1 MKFSIIYLLVMMISA
16 YYFYSKD
23 ISNGF
28 LVKFLDNK
36 QKAIGFTI
44 FYLFIWGSIFS
55 MIGYSLGIPRIAI
68 NVIDGIIA
76 GYVII
81 SATYFIG
88 NLINE

>member
-1 MKFSIIYLLVMMISA
+1 MMISA
-16 YYFYSKD
+16 SYFHNKD

-28 LVKFLDNK
+28 LVKFLDSK
-36 QKAIGFTI
+36 QKVIGFVI

-55 MIGYSLGIPRIAI
+55 MIGSSLGIPRIAI

-88 NLINE
+88 NIINEQS